1 MTMKPRYP
9 LRPRHFILPALLLAA
24 LLLGGC
30 VTTPVPPWERGALTE
45 YGMQPERDPLL
56 TAANEH
62 IWFSREASTGGR
74 GVGGSGCGCN

>member
-1 MTMKPRYP
+1 MTMPTRIS
-9 LRPRHFILPALLLAA
+9 LRPRVILLPALLLIV
-24 LLLGGC
+24 LLLSGC
-30 VTTPVPPWERGALTE
+30 TTPPVPPWERGALTE

-56 TAANEH
+56 TAMNEH